1 MEKLTDMPNIGNIL
15 AGKLQQVEIISARE
29 LRIIGSEKAFIRI
42 TSIDNTACLN
52 MLFALEGAVQGI
64 RWHNLTLKRKN
75 ELKQFYYQVTNKK
88 LK

>member
-1 MEKLTDMPNIGNIL
+1 MEKLTDMSNIGNIL

-64 RWHNLTLKRKN
+64 RWHDLTLKRKN

>member
-64 RWHNLTLKRKN
+64 RWHDLTLKRKN

>member
-15 AGKLQQVEIISARE
+15 AGKLQQVEIISERE

-64 RWHNLTLKRKN
+64 RWHDLTLKRKN